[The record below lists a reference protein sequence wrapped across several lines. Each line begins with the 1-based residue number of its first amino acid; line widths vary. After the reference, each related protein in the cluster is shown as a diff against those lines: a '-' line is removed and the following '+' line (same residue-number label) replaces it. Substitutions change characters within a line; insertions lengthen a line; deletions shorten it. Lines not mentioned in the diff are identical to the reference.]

1 MSKVP
6 EPRPVEAGF
15 RLAVAGGGTG
25 GHMFPGVAVAQA
37 FLVRHRR
44 NQVIFINSGRPLE
57 TQILDRLGWP
67 QHVIDIEGLKGR
79 AFWRQLLVFPRIP
92 RAVWQSAQIL
102 KAFKADVVLG
112 VGGYSS
118 GPALVA
124 AWMQGIPTALHEQ
137 NQLPGL
143 TNRLLRRFVDRVY
156 LSFED
161 KYHRFDARKT
171 LVTGNP
177 VRDEIVILGG
187 TRPPSKPKKVVNVLI
202 IGGSQG
208 AHPINQAMADALA
221 YFVEPLEF
229 EIVHQTGEQDEA
241 WMRRAYDR
249 SPVKAHVQSFFNDM
263 ASRYAEADLI
273 VCRAGATTVAEITA
287 VGRAAVFIPFPE
299 AADDHQT
306 KNAEALVA
314 AGAAMMIS
322 QVQLEGKLLAMTI
335 EALVADQQRLANM
348 ADNARSLGRPEAAV
362 TIVNDLYKLTGDK
375 AV

>member
-1 MSKVP
+1 MP
-6 EPRPVEAGF
+6 EPLEPRSMNAGF

-37 FLVRHRR
+37 FLARYRR

-57 TQILDRLGWP
+57 TRVLDQLGWC

-79 AFWRQLLVFPRIP
+79 AFWRQLLVIPRIP

-102 KAFKADVVLG
+102 KEFKADVVLG
-112 VGGYSS
+112 VGGYSA
-118 GPALVA
+118 GPALLA
-124 AWMQGIPTALHEQ
+124 AWFLGIPTALHEQ

-143 TNRLLRRFVDRVY
+143 TNRLVRRFVDRVY
-156 LSFED
+156 LTFED
-161 KYHRFDARKT
+161 KDGRFDARKT

-177 VRDEIVILGG
+177 VRDEIVILGS
-187 TRPPSKPKKVVNVLI
+187 RPARGPKEVVNVLV

-208 AHPINQAMADALA
+208 AHPINAAMVDALA
-221 YFVEPLEF
+221 YFADYHDF
-229 EIVHQTGEQDEA
+229 EIVHQTGPQDEE
-241 WMRRAYDR
+241 WVRAAYEK

-263 ASRYAEADLI
+263 ATRYAEADLI

-314 AGAAMMIS
+314 AEAAMMIS
-322 QVQLEGKLLAMTI
+322 QVQLEGKLMALTI
-335 EALVADQQRLANM
+335 EALVADQHRLAHM

-362 TIVNDLYKLTGDK
+362 TIVNDLYKLAGNKT
-375 AV
+375 V